1 MMKVAIVCNDYI
13 KSNSFKHELNSS
25 KTCFCTGVHDKYVCD
40 PHPPPATHIFF
51 VSLHHSFLEKNT
63 RFSASSSQSPHLT
76 PLMCSLH
83 TLTLSISVYPPLPFL
98 FPPVFFFLSPSAL
111 DESVLPSSLSMISPP
126 LLLFLSRLFHS
137 KLHCDNRLLPPKPV
151 GSVKIIQH
159 LLASYFAA
167 EQLTE
172 NMKHSK
178 VACVLCLCETCEK
191 SSNCIF

>member
-98 FPPVFFFLSPSAL
+98 FPPVFFFFPRLLWMKASSPLLSPWSL
-111 DESVLPSSLSMISPP
+111 LPSYSFYLACFIPNFIVITDFSLP
-126 LLLFLSRLFHS
+126 
-137 KLHCDNRLLPPKPV
+137 N
-151 GSVKIIQH
+151 
-159 LLASYFAA
+159 
-167 EQLTE
+167 QLD
-172 NMKHSK
+172 
-178 VACVLCLCETCEK
+178 L
-191 SSNCIF
+191 